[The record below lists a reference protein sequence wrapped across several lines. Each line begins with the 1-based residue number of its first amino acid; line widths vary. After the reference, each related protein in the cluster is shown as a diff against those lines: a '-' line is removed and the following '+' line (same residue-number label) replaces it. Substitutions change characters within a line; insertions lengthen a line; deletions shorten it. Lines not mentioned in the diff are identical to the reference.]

1 MQVVCSDFLE
11 WNLLQDSKALHPVQ
25 ETGRRT
31 DQKGMSRLREEEAMI
46 QMDNEFTFNAKDYKI
61 HLAKGSDGCYYLII
75 DGEKKEAYNLGT
87 NHRKAKSKYFGILR
101 KAVQ

>member
-1 MQVVCSDFLE
+1 MRYR
-11 WNLLQDSKALHPVQ
+11 LHHIQ
-25 ETGRRT
+25 KNRRT
-31 DQKGMSRLREEEAMI
+31 REARLPWLREEEAMI

-75 DGEKKEAYNLGT
+75 DGEKKDAYNLGT

-101 KAVQ
+101 KAVQWSTEMARRRARR